1 MPVGASCESRR
12 SYPTSRARRR
22 DSSRHTLRII
32 DCPVSYIERGLPRS
46 ADALPHIVP
55 GQTAGFRCC
64 RAHKLSGIDR
74 RFARPTLVGLQTTEA
89 PLCSLPF
96 ACKLGRAEATLVTF
110 QSGNL
115 QVDRKPRPA
124 LRSPARDPFLHAGYK
139 DWPETN
145 ARALRFAARRS
156 AARLPALAGN
166 SFPHRCSFRD
176 PGTRF
181 RFRYFRAR
189 SNSPFDSPAQ
199 VAPLRARI
207 AGLGQFGPLLSRR
220 CSVEKES

>member
-12 SYPTSRARRR
+12 SYPTSRAWRR
-22 DSSRHTLRII
+22 DSSRHILRII

-74 RFARPTLVGLQTTEA
+74 RFARPTLVDLQTTEA
-89 PLCSLPF
+89 PLCNLPF
-96 ACKLGRAEATLVTF
+96 ACTLDPAEATLVTF
-110 QSGNL
+110 QCGNL
-115 QVDRKPRPA
+115 QVDRK
-124 LRSPARDPFLHAGYK
+124 SVPARQNPGRARSRHAGCK
-139 DWPETN
+139 DCRETN
-145 ARALRFAARRS
+145 ARGLRFAVRCIAV
-156 AARLPALAGN
+156 RLRALAEN
-166 SFPHRCSFRD
+166 IFPHRCSFRES
-176 PGTRF
+176 GTRF

-189 SNSPFDSPAQ
+189 SSSPFDSPAQ

-207 AGLGQFGPLLSRR
+207 AGPDRSGPLLSRR
-220 CSVEKES
+220 CSVEKEF